1 MNKILLCYMMNIYLV
16 ILFYFVICINI
27 LMYMYEELIKDV
39 KFVL

>member
-1 MNKILLCYMMNIYLV
+1 MMNIYLV